1 MPNWFTKTVIM
12 ISNGEQNGGTEN
24 DANPGKHKISTI
36 IIKLVE
42 FFSGK
47 IQAR

>member
-12 ISNGEQNGGTEN
+12 ISNGEQNGGAEN
-24 DANPGKHKISTI
+24 DANPRKNKISI
-36 IIKLVE
+36 FIIKLLG
-42 FFSGK
+42 FFSSK